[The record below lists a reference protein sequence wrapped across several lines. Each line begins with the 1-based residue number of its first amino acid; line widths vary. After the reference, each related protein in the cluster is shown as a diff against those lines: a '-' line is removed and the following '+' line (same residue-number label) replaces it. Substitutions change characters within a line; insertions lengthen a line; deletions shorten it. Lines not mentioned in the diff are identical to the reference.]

1 MIRRLEAMK
10 LAQPGEYAK
19 FAAPLR
25 GRVSAYDARK
35 LTHNTTDA
43 SVYYVLNNS
52 AKNLQN
58 LDEIL
63 LNRPISL
70 NMAANGGEDA
80 IFYETTADRDGYYEN
95 KNWSETDVIEVLEG
109 LSGESNEIRASKRY
123 GMYGIRG
130 DNLWLLLT
138 YMNEN
143 NMLIAGRRF
152 DKKFQQELMLLNIAL
167 ESQKKLTLNGDVS
180 YLGMLPITTDEG
192 KSYEEIFGPKGDI
205 VDLDKK
211 GEGNWNEVQYLL
223 QYIGRYKIE
232 QEMFANEDKEETE

>member
-1 MIRRLEAMK
+1 
-10 LAQPGEYAK
+10 
-19 FAAPLR
+19 
-25 GRVSAYDARK
+25 
-35 LTHNTTDA
+35 
-43 SVYYVLNNS
+43 
-52 AKNLQN
+52 
-58 LDEIL
+58 
-63 LNRPISL
+63 
-70 NMAANGGEDA
+70 MAANGGEDA

-232 QEMFANEDKEETE
+232 QEMFSKDKKETE